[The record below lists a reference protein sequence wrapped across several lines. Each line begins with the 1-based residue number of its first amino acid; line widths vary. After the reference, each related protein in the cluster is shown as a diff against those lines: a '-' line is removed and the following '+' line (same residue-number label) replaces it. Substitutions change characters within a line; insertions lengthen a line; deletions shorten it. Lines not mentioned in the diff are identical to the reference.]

1 MLPPPLSFPLSHKLG
16 REEKTNSSVSP
27 FRKGRNLKKKK
38 FFIKGDGDKMQEL
51 T

>member
-1 MLPPPLSFPLSHKLG
+1 MQLPLSPCRSPTNWGEREKL
-16 REEKTNSSVSP
+16 NPSVSP
-27 FRKGRNLKKKK
+27 FRKGRKLKKKK